1 VLVVNGASFQTDAN
15 NVVEDQVWR
24 PGNFSTLH
32 EALDHAARSRHGM
45 TFFNG
50 RGEVVCELSY
60 RELRAQAMHAA
71 RRLLGLADVNR
82 GDRVAL
88 VAETRSE
95 FVILFFACQYAGL
108 VPVPLPATVSLGGRE
123 QYLRQ
128 LRFLI
133 ENSGA
138 RAAFATEDF
147 VGLLAD
153 ATKGLGLALAGR
165 LEDLIER
172 PASKRKLVSTGVD
185 EIAYV
190 QYTSGSTRVAR
201 GAVIT
206 QRAVMCNLTAI
217 ISDGLGLGP
226 DDRFFSWL
234 PFYHDMGLVG
244 KILVPVASQL
254 PVAYLGTREFAMRPR
269 MWLTLMD
276 RTQATISF
284 GPPFG
289 YELCARRL
297 RDGDGARFDL
307 HRWRVAGVGAEM
319 IRPEALESFVTA
331 VAGSGFNGEAFV
343 PSYGMAEVGLAISFA
358 RRDCGVGV
366 DHVDRNDC
374 VRHRRARPVSKL
386 DQERVPVRAFVDCGA
401 PLPGIDVEVRGRNDE
416 LLPEREIG
424 TLWVRTKSVMQGYLQ
439 QPEAT
444 AEVLTSDG
452 WLNTGDLGYLLDGRI
467 FVTGREKDMIIVGG
481 RNFWPQDLEY
491 VAESQESVRTGDS
504 MAFSISDD
512 GGERVVLLIQS
523 RELDPEARARLQ
535 HTVHAHIKTEFGIH
549 CHVELV
555 DAQALPRTS
564 SGKPSRSQARRMYAE
579 SLEMAA
585 LASAAGGTSS

>member
-1 VLVVNGASFQTDAN
+1 VVNGASFKTDAD
-15 NVVEDQVWR
+15 NVEEGEVWR
-24 PGNFSTLH
+24 PGDFSTLH

-71 RRLLGLADVNR
+71 RRLLGLVDVKR

-88 VAETRSE
+88 VAETRPE

-138 RAAFATEDF
+138 RAAFATDEF
-147 VGLLAD
+147 VSLLHD
-153 ATKGLGLALAGR
+153 ATQGLDLALAAR
-165 LEDLIER
+165 LEDLMR
-172 PASKRKLVSTGVD
+172 LHAADGKLVGSSID

-217 ISDGLGLGP
+217 IGDGLGLRP

-244 KILVPVASQL
+244 KILVPVAGQA

-269 MWLTLMD
+269 MWLTLME

-297 RDGDGARFDL
+297 REGDGAKFDL

-319 IRPEALESFVTA
+319 IRPEALDSFVRA
-331 VAGSGFNGEAFV
+331 VAGSGFTGEAFV

-358 RRDCGVGV
+358 QRNRGVGV
-366 DHVDRNDC
+366 DFVDRDDC
-374 VRHRRARPVSKL
+374 VKHRRARPVPKPNGG
-386 DQERVPVRAFVDCGA
+386 RTPVRAFVDCGT
-401 PLPGIDVEVRGRNDE
+401 PLPGIDVQVRGPDGG
-416 LLPEREIG
+416 LLAEREIG
-424 TLWVRTKSVMQGYLQ
+424 TLWVRTASVMQGYLH

-444 AEVLTSDG
+444 AEVLTPDG
-452 WLNTGDLGYLLDGRI
+452 WLDTGDLGYLLDGRI

-504 MAFSISDD
+504 MAFSISDE
-512 GGERVVLLIQS
+512 GGERVVLLVQS

-555 DAQALPRTS
+555 DSHALPRTS
-564 SGKPSRSQARRMYAE
+564 SGKPSRSQARRMYAA
-579 SLEMAA
+579 SLETAGLA
-585 LASAAGGTSS
+585 ASAAGGTSS

>member
-1 VLVVNGASFQTDAN
+1 
-15 NVVEDQVWR
+15 
-24 PGNFSTLH
+24 
-32 EALDHAARSRHGM
+32 M

-172 PASKRKLVSTGVD
+172 PASKRKLVGTGVD

-358 RRDCGVGV
+358 RRDRGVGV

>member
-1 VLVVNGASFQTDAN
+1 
-15 NVVEDQVWR
+15 
-24 PGNFSTLH
+24 
-32 EALDHAARSRHGM
+32 M

-71 RRLLGLADVNR
+71 RRLLGLVDVTR
-82 GDRVAL
+82 GDRIAL
-88 VAETRSE
+88 VAETRAE

-138 RAAFATEDF
+138 RAAFATDEF
-147 VGLLAD
+147 VELLRD
-153 ATKGLGLALAGR
+153 ATQGLGLALAGR
-165 LEDLIER
+165 LEDLNTM
-172 PASKRKLVSTGVD
+172 PGADVKLIGSGID

-206 QRAVMCNLTAI
+206 QRAVMCNLTQI
-217 ISDGLGLGP
+217 IGAGLDIRP

-244 KILVPVASQL
+244 KILVPIASQA
-254 PVAYLGTREFAMRPR
+254 PAAYLGTREFAMRPR
-269 MWLTLMD
+269 MWLTLME

-297 RDGDGARFDL
+297 RDGDGAKFDL

-319 IRPEALESFVTA
+319 IRPEALESFVRA
-331 VAGSGFNGEAFV
+331 VDGSGFNSSAFV

-358 RRDCGVGV
+358 QRERGVGV
-366 DHVDRNDC
+366 DYVDRNDC
-374 VRHRRARPVSKL
+374 VKHRHARPVSK
-386 DQERVPVRAFVDCGA
+386 RNRNGAPVRAFVDCGA
-401 PLPGIDVEVRGRNDE
+401 PLPGIQVEVRDAEGN

-424 TLWVRTKSVMQGYLQ
+424 TLWVRTDSVMQGYLH

-444 AEVLTSDG
+444 AEVLTPEG
-452 WLNTGDLGYLLDGRI
+452 WLDTGDLGYLLDGRI

-491 VAESQESVRTGDS
+491 VAESQETVRTGDS

-512 GGERVVLLIQS
+512 SGERVVLLIQS
-523 RELDPEARARLQ
+523 RELDPEARIRLA

-555 DAQALPRTS
+555 DSNALPRTS
-564 SGKPSRSQARRMYAE
+564 SGKPSRSQARRMYAA
-579 SLEMAA
+579 SLENG
-585 LASAAGGTSS
+585 LASRAAGGTAS

>member
-1 VLVVNGASFQTDAN
+1 
-15 NVVEDQVWR
+15 
-24 PGNFSTLH
+24 
-32 EALDHAARSRHGM
+32 M

-128 LRFLI
+128 LRFLV

-217 ISDGLGLGP
+217 IGDGLGLGP

-358 RRDCGVGV
+358 RRDRGVGV

-374 VRHRRARPVSKL
+374 VRHRRARPVSKP

>member
-1 VLVVNGASFQTDAN
+1 
-15 NVVEDQVWR
+15 
-24 PGNFSTLH
+24 
-32 EALDHAARSRHGM
+32 M

-71 RRLLGLADVNR
+71 RRLLGLVDVTY
-82 GDRVAL
+82 GDRIAL
-88 VAETRSE
+88 VAETRAE

-138 RAAFATEDF
+138 RAAFASDDF
-147 VGLLAD
+147 VGLLRD
-153 ATKGLGLALAGR
+153 STQGLDLALAGR
-165 LEDLIER
+165 LEDLTALR
-172 PASKRKLVSTGVD
+172 PTEQKLVGSGVD
-185 EIAYV
+185 DVAYV

-206 QRAVMCNLTAI
+206 QRAVMCNLSAI
-217 ISDGLGLGP
+217 ITDGLAVGP
-226 DDRFFSWL
+226 NDRFFSWL

-244 KILVPVASQL
+244 KILVPVASQA

-269 MWLTLMD
+269 MWLTLME

-297 RDGDGARFDL
+297 REGDGAKFDL
-307 HRWRVAGVGAEM
+307 SRWRVAGVGAEM
-319 IRPEALESFVTA
+319 IRPEALASFVRA
-331 VAGSGFNGEAFV
+331 VDGSGFTGNAFV

-358 RRDCGVGV
+358 QRERGVGV
-366 DHVDRNDC
+366 DHVDRDDC
-374 VRHRRARPVSKL
+374 VKHRRARPVGRSNKA
-386 DQERVPVRAFVDCGA
+386 RTPVRAFVDCGA
-401 PLPGIDVEVRGRNDE
+401 PLPGVEVEVRGPNGE
-416 LLPEREIG
+416 VLPEREIG
-424 TLWVRTKSVMQGYLQ
+424 TLWVHTASVMKGYLH

-444 AEVLTSDG
+444 AEVLKPDG
-452 WLNTGDLGYLLDGRI
+452 WLDTGDLGYLHDGRI

-481 RNFWPQDLEY
+481 RNFWPQDLEH

-504 MAFSISDD
+504 MAFSISDE
-512 GGERVVLLIQS
+512 GGERVVLLMQS
-523 RELDPEARARLQ
+523 RELDPAARARLR

-555 DAQALPRTS
+555 DSHALPRTS
-564 SGKPSRSQARRMYAE
+564 SGKPSRSQARRMYEA
-579 SLEMAA
+579 SLE
-585 LASAAGGTSS
+585 TSNGSGARSNS

>member
-1 VLVVNGASFQTDAN
+1 
-15 NVVEDQVWR
+15 
-24 PGNFSTLH
+24 
-32 EALDHAARSRHGM
+32 M

-60 RELRAQAMHAA
+60 RELRAQALHAA
-71 RRLLGLADVNR
+71 RRLLRLVDVAR
-82 GDRVAL
+82 GDRIAL

-108 VPVPLPATVSLGGRE
+108 VPVPLPATVSLGGRD

-138 RAAFATEDF
+138 RAAFATDDF
-147 VGLLAD
+147 VGLLRD
-153 ATKGLGLALAGR
+153 ATQGLDLALAGR
-165 LEDLIER
+165 LEDLNALA
-172 PASKRKLVSTGVD
+172 ASEAKLEGSGVD
-185 EIAYV
+185 DVAYV

-206 QRAVMCNLTAI
+206 QRAVMCNLAAI
-217 ISDGLGLGP
+217 IGDGLALRP
-226 DDRFFSWL
+226 SDRFFSWL

-244 KILVPVASQL
+244 KLLVPVAGQV
-254 PVAYLGTREFAMRPR
+254 PVSYLGTREFAMRPR

-276 RTQATISF
+276 RTKATISF

-297 RDGDGARFDL
+297 RDGDGAKFDL
-307 HRWRVAGVGAEM
+307 SNWRVAGVGAEM
-319 IRPEALESFVTA
+319 IRPEALASFVRA
-331 VAGSGFNGEAFV
+331 VRGSGFTGDAFV

-358 RRDCGVGV
+358 QRERGVGV
-366 DHVDRNDC
+366 DYVDRNDC
-374 VRHRRARPVSKL
+374 VKHRRARPVARPNRS
-386 DQERVPVRAFVDCGA
+386 RGPVRAFVDCGA
-401 PLPGIDVEVRGRNDE
+401 PLPGVAVEVRGSNGE
-416 LLPEREIG
+416 ILPEREIG
-424 TLWVRTKSVMQGYLQ
+424 TLWVRTSSVMQGYLH

-444 AEVLTSDG
+444 AEVLTPDG
-452 WLNTGDLGYLLDGRI
+452 WLDTGDLGYLHDGHI
-467 FVTGREKDMIIVGG
+467 YVTGREKDMIIVGG
-481 RNFWPQDLEY
+481 RNFWPQDLEH

-512 GGERVVLLIQS
+512 DGERVVLLIQS
-523 RELDPEARARLQ
+523 RELDPAARARLQ

-555 DAQALPRTS
+555 DSHALPRTS
-564 SGKPSRSQARRMYAE
+564 SGKPSRSQARRMYAA
-579 SLEMAA
+579 SLETAA
-585 LASAAGGTSS
+585 ASSAGSNA

>member
-1 VLVVNGASFQTDAN
+1 
-15 NVVEDQVWR
+15 
-24 PGNFSTLH
+24 
-32 EALDHAARSRHGM
+32 M

-50 RGEVVCELSY
+50 RGEILCELSY

-71 RRLLGLADVNR
+71 RRLLGLVDVTR
-82 GDRVAL
+82 GDRIAL
-88 VAETRSE
+88 VAETRAE

-147 VGLLAD
+147 AGLLQD
-153 ATKGLGLALAGR
+153 ATQGLRLALAGR
-165 LEDLIER
+165 LEDLIAL
-172 PASKRKLVSTGVD
+172 PGTDAKVVGSGID

-206 QRAVMCNLTAI
+206 QRAVMCNLKQI
-217 ISDGLGLGP
+217 IGAGLDLRP

-244 KILVPVASQL
+244 KILVPVAGQA

-269 MWLTLMD
+269 MWLTLME
-276 RTQATISF
+276 RTKATISF

-297 RDGDGARFDL
+297 REGDGERFDL
-307 HRWRVAGVGAEM
+307 SRWRVAGVGAEM
-319 IRPEALESFVTA
+319 IRPEALESFVRA
-331 VAGSGFNGEAFV
+331 VKGSGFTGEAFV

-358 RRDCGVGV
+358 QRERGVGV
-366 DHVDRNDC
+366 DRVDRNDC
-374 VRHRRARPVSKL
+374 VKHRRARPVSK
-386 DQERVPVRAFVDCGA
+386 QNREGAPVRSFVDCGA
-401 PLPGIDVEVRGRNDE
+401 PLPGIQVEVRDAEGNV
-416 LLPEREIG
+416 LPEREIG
-424 TLWVRTKSVMQGYLQ
+424 TVWVRTESVMQGYLH

-444 AEVLTSDG
+444 AEVLTPDG
-452 WLNTGDLGYLLDGRI
+452 WLDTGDLGYLLDGRI

-491 VAESQESVRTGDS
+491 VAESQETVRTGDS
-504 MAFSISDD
+504 MAFSISDES
-512 GGERVVLLIQS
+512 GERVVLLIQS
-523 RELDPEARARLQ
+523 RELDPEARVRLA

-564 SGKPSRSQARRMYAE
+564 SGKPSRSQARRMYAA
-579 SLEMAA
+579 SLESA
-585 LASAAGGTSS
+585 LVSRAAGGTGS

>member
-1 VLVVNGASFQTDAN
+1 
-15 NVVEDQVWR
+15 
-24 PGNFSTLH
+24 
-32 EALDHAARSRHGM
+32 M

-71 RRLLGLADVNR
+71 RRLLGLVDVTR

-88 VAETRSE
+88 VAETRAE

-138 RAAFATEDF
+138 RAAFATDEF
-147 VGLLAD
+147 VELLRD
-153 ATKGLGLALAGR
+153 ATQGLGLALAGR
-165 LEDLIER
+165 LEELNTMPAADVKLIG
-172 PASKRKLVSTGVD
+172 SGID

-206 QRAVMCNLTAI
+206 QRAVMCNLTQI
-217 ISDGLGLGP
+217 IGAGLDIRP

-244 KILVPVASQL
+244 KILVPIASQA
-254 PVAYLGTREFAMRPR
+254 PAAYLGTREFAMRPR
-269 MWLTLMD
+269 MWLTLME

-297 RDGDGARFDL
+297 RDGDGAKFDL

-319 IRPEALESFVTA
+319 IRPEALESFVRA
-331 VAGSGFNGEAFV
+331 VDGSGFNSSAFV

-358 RRDCGVGV
+358 QRERGVGV
-366 DHVDRNDC
+366 DYVDRNDC
-374 VRHRRARPVSKL
+374 VKHRHARPVSK
-386 DQERVPVRAFVDCGA
+386 RNRNGAPVRAFVDCGA
-401 PLPGIDVEVRGRNDE
+401 PLPGIQVEVRDAEGN

-424 TLWVRTKSVMQGYLQ
+424 TLWVRTDSVMQGYLH

-444 AEVLTSDG
+444 AEVLTPEG
-452 WLNTGDLGYLLDGRI
+452 WLDTGDLGYLLDGRI

-491 VAESQESVRTGDS
+491 VAESQETVRTGDS

-512 GGERVVLLIQS
+512 AGERVVLLIQS
-523 RELDPEARARLQ
+523 RELDPEARVRLA

-555 DAQALPRTS
+555 DSNALPRTS
-564 SGKPSRSQARRMYAE
+564 SGKPSRSQARRMYAA
-579 SLEMAA
+579 SLENG
-585 LASAAGGTSS
+585 LASRAAGGTAS

>member
-1 VLVVNGASFQTDAN
+1 MVNDASFQTGAN
-15 NVVEDQVWR
+15 NVEEHQVWR
-24 PGNFSTLH
+24 PGNFPTLH
-32 EALDHAARSRHGM
+32 EALDHAARSRHSL

-50 RGEVVCELSY
+50 RGEVHCELGY

-71 RRLLGLADVNR
+71 RRLLGLVDIKR
-82 GDRVAL
+82 GDRIAL

-138 RAAFATEDF
+138 RAAFATDEF
-147 VGLLAD
+147 VTLLHD
-153 ATKGLGLALAGR
+153 ATAGLDLALAAR
-165 LEDLIER
+165 LEDLLAR
-172 PASKRKLVSTGVD
+172 PAIDDALVGSGVD

-217 ISDGLGLGP
+217 ISDGLALTP
-226 DDRFFSWL
+226 EDRFFSWL

-244 KILVPVASQL
+244 KLLVPVAGQV
-254 PVAYLGTREFAMRPR
+254 PAAYVGTREFAMRPR

-276 RTQATISF
+276 RTRSTISF

-307 HRWRVAGVGAEM
+307 HRWRIAGVGAEM
-319 IRPEALESFVTA
+319 IRPESLASFVRA
-331 VAGSGFNGEAFV
+331 VAGSGFNGDAFV

-358 RRDCGVGV
+358 QRGRGVGI
-366 DHVDRNDC
+366 DYVDRNDC
-374 VRHRRARPVSKL
+374 VKHRRARPVSKL
-386 DQERVPVRAFVDCGA
+386 NRERAPIRAFVDCGA
-401 PLPGIDVEVRGRNDE
+401 PLPGIAVEVRGPTGDI
-416 LLPEREIG
+416 LPEREIG
-424 TLWVRTKSVMQGYLQ
+424 TLWVHSASVMQGYLD

-444 AEVLTSDG
+444 AEVLTPDG
-452 WLNTGDLGYLLDGRI
+452 WLDTGDLGYLLDGRI

-491 VAESQESVRTGDS
+491 VAECQDTVRTGDS
-504 MAFSISDD
+504 MAFSLPDD
-512 GGERVVLLIQS
+512 DTGERVVLLIQS
-523 RELDPEARARLQ
+523 REMDPDARVRLQ

-564 SGKPSRSQARRMYAE
+564 SGKPSRSQARRMYAA
-579 SLEMAA
+579 SLESTD
-585 LASAAGGTSS
+585 LASTTTVGSSS

>member
-1 VLVVNGASFQTDAN
+1 
-15 NVVEDQVWR
+15 
-24 PGNFSTLH
+24 
-32 EALDHAARSRHGM
+32 M

-50 RGEVVCELSY
+50 RGEVVYELSY

-71 RRLLGLADVNR
+71 RRLLGLVDVTR

-88 VAETRSE
+88 VAETRAE

-138 RAAFATEDF
+138 RAAFATDEF
-147 VGLLAD
+147 VGLLHD
-153 ATKGLGLALAGR
+153 ATQGLGLALAGR
-165 LEDLIER
+165 LEDLNVMAGID
-172 PASKRKLVSTGVD
+172 SKLIGSGID

-206 QRAVMCNLTAI
+206 QRAVMCNLKQI
-217 ISDGLGLGP
+217 IGAGLDVRP

-244 KILVPVASQL
+244 KILVPVAGQA
-254 PVAYLGTREFAMRPR
+254 PAAYLGTREFAMRPR
-269 MWLTLMD
+269 MWLTLME

-297 RDGDGARFDL
+297 RDGDGAKFDL
-307 HRWRVAGVGAEM
+307 SRWRVAGVGAEM
-319 IRPEALESFVTA
+319 IRPEALESFVRA
-331 VAGSGFNGEAFV
+331 VDGSGFTGSAFV

-358 RRDCGVGV
+358 QRERGVGV
-366 DHVDRNDC
+366 DYVDRNDC
-374 VRHRRARPVSKL
+374 VKHRRARPVSKPN
-386 DQERVPVRAFVDCGA
+386 RKGAPVRAFVDCGA
-401 PLPGIDVEVRGRNDE
+401 PLPGIQVEVRDADGKV
-416 LLPEREIG
+416 LPEREIG
-424 TLWVRTKSVMQGYLQ
+424 TLWVRTDSVMQGYLH

-444 AEVLTSDG
+444 AEVLTPDG
-452 WLNTGDLGYLLDGRI
+452 WLDTGDLGYLLDGRI

-491 VAESQESVRTGDS
+491 VAESQETVRTGDS
-504 MAFSISDD
+504 MAFSISDES
-512 GGERVVLLIQS
+512 GERVVLLIQS
-523 RELDPEARARLQ
+523 RELDPEARVRLA

-564 SGKPSRSQARRMYAE
+564 SGKPSRSQARRMYAAT
-579 SLEMAA
+579 LEGA
-585 LASAAGGTSS
+585 LASRAAGGTGS

>member
-1 VLVVNGASFQTDAN
+1 
-15 NVVEDQVWR
+15 
-24 PGNFSTLH
+24 
-32 EALDHAARSRHGM
+32 M

-50 RGEVVCELSY
+50 RGEILCELSY

-71 RRLLGLADVNR
+71 RRLLGLADVTR
-82 GDRVAL
+82 GDRIAL
-88 VAETRSE
+88 VAETRAE

-138 RAAFATEDF
+138 RAAFATDEF
-147 VGLLAD
+147 AGLLHD
-153 ATKGLGLALAGR
+153 ATQGLGLALAGR
-165 LEDLIER
+165 LEDLSALPGIE
-172 PASKRKLVSTGVD
+172 AKLVGSGID

-206 QRAVMCNLTAI
+206 QRAVMCNLKQI
-217 ISDGLGLGP
+217 IGAGLDLRP
-226 DDRFFSWL
+226 NDRFFSWL

-244 KILVPVASQL
+244 KILVPVAGQA
-254 PVAYLGTREFAMRPR
+254 PAAYLGTREFAMRPR
-269 MWLTLMD
+269 MWLTLME
-276 RTQATISF
+276 RTKATISF

-307 HRWRVAGVGAEM
+307 SRWRVAGVGAEM
-319 IRPEALESFVTA
+319 IRPEALESFVRA
-331 VAGSGFNGEAFV
+331 VKGSGFTGEAFV

-358 RRDCGVGV
+358 QRGRGVGV
-366 DHVDRNDC
+366 DRVDRNDC
-374 VRHRRARPVSKL
+374 VKHRRARPVSML
-386 DQERVPVRAFVDCGA
+386 NREGAPVRSFVDCGA
-401 PLPGIDVEVRGRNDE
+401 PLPGIQVEVRDAEGNV
-416 LLPEREIG
+416 LPEREIG
-424 TLWVRTKSVMQGYLQ
+424 TVWVRTESVMQGYLH

-444 AEVLTSDG
+444 AEVLTPDG
-452 WLNTGDLGYLLDGRI
+452 WLDTGDLGYLLDGRI

-491 VAESQESVRTGDS
+491 VAESQETVRTGDS
-504 MAFSISDD
+504 MAFSISDES
-512 GGERVVLLIQS
+512 GERVVLLIQS
-523 RELDPEARARLQ
+523 RELDPEARVRLA

-564 SGKPSRSQARRMYAE
+564 SGKPSRSQARRMYAA
-579 SLEMAA
+579 SLESA
-585 LASAAGGTSS
+585 LVSRAAGGTGS

>member
-1 VLVVNGASFQTDAN
+1 L
-15 NVVEDQVWR
+15 
-24 PGNFSTLH
+24 L
-32 EALDHAARSRHGM
+32 ALSG
-45 TFFNG
+45 
-50 RGEVVCELSY
+50 
-60 RELRAQAMHAA
+60 
-71 RRLLGLADVNR
+71 VNR
-82 GDRVAL
+82 GDRIAL
-88 VAETRSE
+88 VAETRAE

-108 VPVPLPATVSLGGRE
+108 VPVPLPATVSLGGRD

-138 RAAFATEDF
+138 RAAFATDEF
-147 VGLLAD
+147 IELLRD
-153 ATKGLGLALAGR
+153 ATVGTPLSMVGC
-165 LEDLIER
+165 LEELSAR
-172 PASKRKLVSTGVD
+172 PALDGKLVGSATD
-185 EIAYV
+185 EVAYV

-217 ISDGLGLGP
+217 ISDGIGLRP

-244 KILVPVASQL
+244 KLLVPVAGQA
-254 PVAYLGTREFAMRPR
+254 PAAYLGTREFAMRPR
-269 MWLTLMD
+269 MWLTLME
-276 RTQATISF
+276 RTRATISF

-289 YELCARRL
+289 YELCARRM
-297 RDGDGARFDL
+297 RAGDGARFDL

-319 IRPEALESFVTA
+319 IRPESLASFVRA
-331 VAGSGFNGEAFV
+331 VSGSGFSGDAFV

-358 RRDCGVGV
+358 QRGHGVEV

-374 VRHRRARPVSKL
+374 VKHRRARPIMARNADL
-386 DQERVPVRAFVDCGA
+386 APVRSFVNCGA
-401 PLPGIDVEVRGRNDE
+401 PLPGIEVEVRDASDR
-416 LLPEREIG
+416 LLPDREIG
-424 TLWVRTKSVMQGYLQ
+424 TLWVRTASVMEGYLD

-444 AEVLTSDG
+444 AEVLTVDG

-491 VAESQESVRTGDS
+491 VAESQATVRTGDS
-504 MAFSISDD
+504 MAFSVADD
-512 GGERVVLLIQS
+512 DGERVVLLIQS
-523 RELDPEARARLQ
+523 RELDPDARVQLQ

-549 CHVELV
+549 CDVELV

-564 SGKPSRSQARRMYAE
+564 SGKPSRSQARRMYTE
-579 SLEMAA
+579 SLERAR
-585 LASAAGGTSS
+585 LATAVSAAVAPSRTAAARSAGS

>member
-1 VLVVNGASFQTDAN
+1 
-15 NVVEDQVWR
+15 
-24 PGNFSTLH
+24 
-32 EALDHAARSRHGM
+32 M
-45 TFFNG
+45 TFFDG

-71 RRLLGLADVNR
+71 RRLLGLVDVTR
-82 GDRVAL
+82 GDRIAL

-108 VPVPLPATVSLGGRE
+108 VPVPLPATVSLGGRD

-138 RAAFATEDF
+138 RAAFATDDF
-147 VGLLAD
+147 VGLLRD
-153 ATKGLGLALAGR
+153 ATRGLDLALAGR
-165 LEDLIER
+165 LEDLN
-172 PASKRKLVSTGVD
+172 ALAGSDAKLVGSDVD
-185 EIAYV
+185 DVAYV

-206 QRAVMCNLTAI
+206 QRAVMCNLAAI
-217 ISDGLGLGP
+217 ISDGLALRP

-244 KILVPVASQL
+244 KLLVPVAGQV

-276 RTQATISF
+276 RTKATISF

-297 RDGDGARFDL
+297 RAGDGAKFDL
-307 HRWRVAGVGAEM
+307 SNWRVAGVGAEM
-319 IRPEALESFVTA
+319 IRPDALASFVRA
-331 VAGSGFNGEAFV
+331 VDGSGFTGAAFV

-358 RRDCGVGV
+358 QRERGVGV
-366 DHVDRNDC
+366 DYVDRNDC
-374 VRHRRARPVSKL
+374 VKHRRARPVARPHQS
-386 DQERVPVRAFVDCGA
+386 RAPVRAFVDCGA
-401 PLPGIDVEVRGRNDE
+401 PLPGVAVEVRGSNGE
-416 LLPEREIG
+416 VLPEREIG
-424 TLWVRTKSVMQGYLQ
+424 TLWVRTASVMKGYLH

-444 AEVLTSDG
+444 AEVLTPDG
-452 WLNTGDLGYLLDGRI
+452 WLDTGDLGYLHDGRI

-481 RNFWPQDLEY
+481 RNFWPQDLEH

-512 GGERVVLLIQS
+512 DGERVVLLMQT
-523 RELDPEARARLQ
+523 RELDPAARARLR

-555 DAQALPRTS
+555 DSHALPRTS
-564 SGKPSRSQARRMYAE
+564 SGKPSRSQARRMYAA
-579 SLEMAA
+579 SLENGT
-585 LASAAGGTSS
+585 ASSAGSNA

>member
-1 VLVVNGASFQTDAN
+1 
-15 NVVEDQVWR
+15 
-24 PGNFSTLH
+24 
-32 EALDHAARSRHGM
+32 
-45 TFFNG
+45 
-50 RGEVVCELSY
+50 
-60 RELRAQAMHAA
+60 MHAA
-71 RRLLGLADVNR
+71 RRLLGLVDIHR

-123 QYLRQ
+123 QYLAQ

-138 RAAFATEDF
+138 RAAFATDAF
-147 VGLLAD
+147 VALLRD
-153 ATKGLGLALAGR
+153 ATAGLDLAMAAR
-165 LEDLIER
+165 LEDLIEQ
-172 PASKRKLVSTGVD
+172 PAIDAELGVAGAD

-217 ISDGLGLGP
+217 IKDGLGLGP
-226 DDRFFSWL
+226 VDRFFSWL

-244 KILVPVASQL
+244 KLLVPVASQL
-254 PVAYLGTREFAMRPR
+254 PAAYLGTREFAMRPR

-276 RTQATISF
+276 RTRATISF

-297 RDGDGARFDL
+297 RDGDGSRFNL
-307 HRWRVAGVGAEM
+307 RQWRVAGVGAEM
-319 IRPEALESFVTA
+319 IRPEALASFVRA
-331 VAGSGFNGEAFV
+331 VAGSGFTGDAFV

-358 RRDCGVGV
+358 QRGSGVGV
-366 DHVDRNDC
+366 DQVDRNDC
-374 VRHRRARPVSKL
+374 VKHRRARPVSTFNR
-386 DQERVPVRAFVDCGA
+386 ERAPIRSFVDCGA
-401 PLPGIDVEVRGRNDE
+401 ALPGIAVEVRDADGTV
-416 LLPEREIG
+416 LPEREIG
-424 TLWVRTKSVMQGYLQ
+424 TLWVRTDSVMAGYLN

-444 AEVLTSDG
+444 AEVLSSDG
-452 WLNTGDLGYLLDGRI
+452 WLDTGDLGYLLDGRI

-481 RNFWPQDLEY
+481 RNFWPQDLEH
-491 VAESQESVRTGDS
+491 VAESQPTVRTGDS
-504 MAFSISDD
+504 MAFSLTDAD
-512 GGERVVLLIQS
+512 AGERVMLLIQS
-523 RELDPEARARLQ
+523 RETDPDARARLQ
-535 HTVHAHIKTEFGIH
+535 HTVHAHIKTEFGID

-555 DAQALPRTS
+555 DSQALPRTS
-564 SGKPSRSQARRMYAE
+564 SGKPSRSQARRMYAAT
-579 SLEMAA
+579 LEAA
-585 LASAAGGTSS
+585 EFAAAAPSDATAGPSP

>member
-1 VLVVNGASFQTDAN
+1 
-15 NVVEDQVWR
+15 
-24 PGNFSTLH
+24 
-32 EALDHAARSRHGM
+32 M

-71 RRLLGLADVNR
+71 RRLLGLVDVNR

-138 RAAFATEDF
+138 RAAFASDDF
-147 VGLLAD
+147 VGLLRD
-153 ATKGLGLALAGR
+153 ATQGLGLALAGR
-165 LEDLIER
+165 LEDLTLL
-172 PASKRKLVSTGVD
+172 PASKRKLAGATVD

-206 QRAVMCNLTAI
+206 QRAVMVNLGAI
-217 ISDGLGLGP
+217 IGDGLALGP

-244 KILVPVASQL
+244 KMLVPVASQL

-289 YELCARRL
+289 YELCGRRL

-331 VAGSGFNGEAFV
+331 VAGSGFTGEAFV

-358 RRDCGVGV
+358 RRNRGVGV
-366 DHVDRNDC
+366 DYVDRNDC
-374 VRHRRARPVSKL
+374 VKHRRARPVSKL
-386 DQERVPVRAFVDCGA
+386 NREQAPVRAFVDCGA
-401 PLPGIDVEVRGRNDE
+401 PLPGIDVEIRGQNGE

-424 TLWVRTKSVMQGYLQ
+424 TLWVRTKSVMQGYLH

-444 AEVLTSDG
+444 AEVLTPEG
-452 WLNTGDLGYLLDGRI
+452 WLDTGDLGYLLDGRI

-491 VAESQESVRTGDS
+491 VAESQETVRTGDS
-504 MAFSISDD
+504 MAFSISDQE
-512 GGERVVLLIQS
+512 GERVVLLIQS
-523 RELDPEARARLQ
+523 RELDPEARIRLQ

-564 SGKPSRSQARRMYAE
+564 SGKPSRSQARRMYTE
-579 SLEMAA
+579 SLEVAA
-585 LASAAGGTSS
+585 LASAAGGASS

>member
-1 VLVVNGASFQTDAN
+1 
-15 NVVEDQVWR
+15 
-24 PGNFSTLH
+24 
-32 EALDHAARSRHGM
+32 M

-71 RRLLGLADVNR
+71 RRLLGLVDVTR
-82 GDRVAL
+82 GDRIAL
-88 VAETRSE
+88 VAETRAE

-138 RAAFATEDF
+138 RAAFATDEF
-147 VGLLAD
+147 VELLRD
-153 ATKGLGLALAGR
+153 ATQGLGLALAGR
-165 LEDLIER
+165 LEDLNTM
-172 PASKRKLVSTGVD
+172 PGADVKLIGSGID

-206 QRAVMCNLTAI
+206 QRAVMCNLTQI
-217 ISDGLGLGP
+217 IGAGLDIRP

-244 KILVPVASQL
+244 KILVPIASQA
-254 PVAYLGTREFAMRPR
+254 PAAYLGTREFAMRPR
-269 MWLTLMD
+269 MWLTLME

-297 RDGDGARFDL
+297 RDGDGAKFDL

-319 IRPEALESFVTA
+319 IRPEALESFVRA
-331 VAGSGFNGEAFV
+331 VDGSGFISSAFV

-358 RRDCGVGV
+358 QRERGVGV
-366 DHVDRNDC
+366 DYVDRNDC
-374 VRHRRARPVSKL
+374 VKNRHARPVSK
-386 DQERVPVRAFVDCGA
+386 RNRNGAPVRAFVDCGA
-401 PLPGIDVEVRGRNDE
+401 PLPGIQVEVRDAEGN

-424 TLWVRTKSVMQGYLQ
+424 TLWVRTDSVMQGYLH

-444 AEVLTSDG
+444 AEVLTPEG
-452 WLNTGDLGYLLDGRI
+452 WLDTGDLGYLLDGRI

-491 VAESQESVRTGDS
+491 VAESQETVRTGDS

-512 GGERVVLLIQS
+512 SGERVVLLIQS
-523 RELDPEARARLQ
+523 RELDPEARIRLA

-555 DAQALPRTS
+555 DSNALPRTS
-564 SGKPSRSQARRMYAE
+564 SGKPSRSQARRMYAA
-579 SLEMAA
+579 SLENG
-585 LASAAGGTSS
+585 LASRAAGGTAS

>member
-1 VLVVNGASFQTDAN
+1 
-15 NVVEDQVWR
+15 
-24 PGNFSTLH
+24 
-32 EALDHAARSRHGM
+32 M

-71 RRLLGLADVNR
+71 RRLLGLPDVKR

-88 VAETRSE
+88 IAETRSE

-123 QYLRQ
+123 QYLHQ

-138 RAAFATEDF
+138 RAAFATDDF
-147 VGLLAD
+147 VPLLRD
-153 ATKGLGLALAGR
+153 ATQGLDLALAAR
-165 LEDLIER
+165 LEDLTVLS
-172 PASKRKLVSTGVD
+172 AVDGKLVGATID

-206 QRAVMCNLTAI
+206 QRAVMVNLTAI

-226 DDRFFSWL
+226 NDRFFSWL

-297 RDGDGARFDL
+297 REGDGARFDL

-319 IRPEALESFVTA
+319 IRPEALESFVSA
-331 VAGSGFNGEAFV
+331 VAGSGFTGEAFV

-358 RRDCGVGV
+358 PRGLGVGV
-366 DHVDRNDC
+366 DRVDRDDC
-374 VRHRRARPVSKL
+374 VKHRLARPASKRNG
-386 DQERVPVRAFVDCGA
+386 ERKAVRAFVDCGA
-401 PLPGIDVEVRGRNDE
+401 PLPGIEVQVRGGNGE
-416 LLPEREIG
+416 LLPDREIG
-424 TLWVRTKSVMQGYLQ
+424 TLWVHTASVMQGYLH

-444 AEVLTSDG
+444 AEVLTPDG
-452 WLNTGDLGYLLDGRI
+452 WLDTGDLGYLLDGRI

-491 VAESQESVRTGDS
+491 VAECQEAVRTGDS

-512 GGERVVLLIQS
+512 TGERVVLLIQS
-523 RELDPEARARLQ
+523 RELDPEARVRLQ
-535 HTVHAHIKTEFGIH
+535 RTVHAHIKTEFGIH

-555 DAQALPRTS
+555 GSHALPRTS
-564 SGKPSRSQARRMYAE
+564 SGKPSRSQARRMYAA
-579 SLEMAA
+579 SLEAA
-585 LASAAGGTSS
+585 TLAAGGASS

>member
-1 VLVVNGASFQTDAN
+1 
-15 NVVEDQVWR
+15 
-24 PGNFSTLH
+24 
-32 EALDHAARSRHGM
+32 M

-71 RRLLGLADVNR
+71 RRLLGLVDVTY
-82 GDRVAL
+82 GDRIAL
-88 VAETRSE
+88 VAETRAE

-138 RAAFATEDF
+138 RAAFASDDF
-147 VGLLAD
+147 VGLLRD
-153 ATKGLGLALAGR
+153 STQELDLALAGR
-165 LEDLIER
+165 LEDLSVLR
-172 PASKRKLVSTGVD
+172 PSEQKLVGSGLDDV
-185 EIAYV
+185 AYV

-206 QRAVMCNLTAI
+206 QRAVMCNLSAI
-217 ISDGLGLGP
+217 ITDGLAVGP
-226 DDRFFSWL
+226 NDRFFSWL

-244 KILVPVASQL
+244 KILVPVASQA

-269 MWLTLMD
+269 MWLTLME

-297 RDGDGARFDL
+297 RDGDGAKFDL
-307 HRWRVAGVGAEM
+307 SRWRVAGVGAEM
-319 IRPEALESFVTA
+319 IRPEALASFVRA
-331 VAGSGFNGEAFV
+331 VDGSGFTGDSFV

-358 RRDCGVGV
+358 QRERGVGV
-366 DHVDRNDC
+366 DHVDRDDC
-374 VRHRRARPVSKL
+374 VKHRRARPVARSNKAHT
-386 DQERVPVRAFVDCGA
+386 PVRAFVDCGA
-401 PLPGIDVEVRGRNDE
+401 PLPGVEVEVRGPNGE
-416 LLPEREIG
+416 ALPEREIG
-424 TLWVRTKSVMQGYLQ
+424 TLWVHTASVMKGYLH

-444 AEVLTSDG
+444 AEVLKPDG
-452 WLNTGDLGYLLDGRI
+452 WLDTGDLGYLHDGRI

-481 RNFWPQDLEY
+481 RNFWPQDLEH

-504 MAFSISDD
+504 MAFSISDE
-512 GGERVVLLIQS
+512 GGERVVLLMQS
-523 RELDPEARARLQ
+523 RELDPAARARLQ

-555 DAQALPRTS
+555 DSHALPRTS
-564 SGKPSRSQARRMYAE
+564 SGKPSRSQARRMYEA
-579 SLEMAA
+579 SLETSN
-585 LASAAGGTSS
+585 ASGARSSP

>member
-1 VLVVNGASFQTDAN
+1 
-15 NVVEDQVWR
+15 
-24 PGNFSTLH
+24 
-32 EALDHAARSRHGM
+32 M

-50 RGEVVCELSY
+50 RGEILCELSY

-71 RRLLGLADVNR
+71 RRLLGLVDVTR
-82 GDRVAL
+82 GDRIAL
-88 VAETRSE
+88 VAETRAE

-138 RAAFATEDF
+138 RAAFATDEF
-147 VGLLAD
+147 AGLLHD
-153 ATKGLGLALAGR
+153 ATQGLGLALAGR
-165 LEDLIER
+165 LEDLSALPGIE
-172 PASKRKLVSTGVD
+172 AKLVGSGID

-206 QRAVMCNLTAI
+206 QRAVMCNLKQI
-217 ISDGLGLGP
+217 IGAGLDLRP

-244 KILVPVASQL
+244 KILVPVAGQA
-254 PVAYLGTREFAMRPR
+254 PAAYLGTREFAMRPR
-269 MWLTLMD
+269 MWLTLME
-276 RTQATISF
+276 RTKATISF

-307 HRWRVAGVGAEM
+307 SRWRVAGVGAEM
-319 IRPEALESFVTA
+319 IRPEALESFVRA
-331 VAGSGFNGEAFV
+331 VKGSGFTGEAFV

-358 RRDCGVGV
+358 QRGRGVGV
-366 DHVDRNDC
+366 DRVDRNDC
-374 VRHRRARPVSKL
+374 VKHRRARPVSKL
-386 DQERVPVRAFVDCGA
+386 NREGAPVRSFVDCGA
-401 PLPGIDVEVRGRNDE
+401 PLPGIQVEVRDADGNV
-416 LLPEREIG
+416 LPEREIG
-424 TLWVRTKSVMQGYLQ
+424 TVWVRTESVMQGYLH

-444 AEVLTSDG
+444 AEVLTPDG
-452 WLNTGDLGYLLDGRI
+452 WLDTGDLGYLLDGRI

-491 VAESQESVRTGDS
+491 VAESQETVRTGDS
-504 MAFSISDD
+504 MAFSISDES
-512 GGERVVLLIQS
+512 GERVVLLIQS
-523 RELDPEARARLQ
+523 RELDPDARVRLA

-564 SGKPSRSQARRMYAE
+564 SGKPSRSQARRMYAA
-579 SLEMAA
+579 SLESA
-585 LASAAGGTSS
+585 LVSRAAGGTGS

>member
-1 VLVVNGASFQTDAN
+1 
-15 NVVEDQVWR
+15 
-24 PGNFSTLH
+24 
-32 EALDHAARSRHGM
+32 M

-50 RGEVVCELSY
+50 RGEILCELSY

-71 RRLLGLADVNR
+71 RRLLGLADVTR
-82 GDRVAL
+82 GDRIAL
-88 VAETRSE
+88 VAETRAE

-138 RAAFATEDF
+138 RAAFATDEF
-147 VGLLAD
+147 AGLLHD
-153 ATKGLGLALAGR
+153 ATQGLGLALAGR
-165 LEDLIER
+165 LEDLSALSGIE
-172 PASKRKLVSTGVD
+172 AKLVGSGID

-206 QRAVMCNLTAI
+206 QRAVMCNLKQI
-217 ISDGLGLGP
+217 IGAGLDLRP

-244 KILVPVASQL
+244 KILVPVAGQA
-254 PVAYLGTREFAMRPR
+254 PAAYLGTREFAMRPR
-269 MWLTLMD
+269 MWLTLME
-276 RTQATISF
+276 RTKATISF

-297 RDGDGARFDL
+297 REGDGARFDL
-307 HRWRVAGVGAEM
+307 SRWRVAGVGAEM
-319 IRPEALESFVTA
+319 IRPEALESFVRA
-331 VAGSGFNGEAFV
+331 VKGSGFTGEAFV

-358 RRDCGVGV
+358 QRGRGVGV
-366 DHVDRNDC
+366 DRVDRNDC
-374 VRHRRARPVSKL
+374 VKHRRARPVSKL
-386 DQERVPVRAFVDCGA
+386 NREGAPVRSFVDCGA
-401 PLPGIDVEVRGRNDE
+401 PLPGIQVEVRDAEGNV
-416 LLPEREIG
+416 LPEREIG
-424 TLWVRTKSVMQGYLQ
+424 TVWVRTESVMQGYLH

-444 AEVLTSDG
+444 AEVLTPDG
-452 WLNTGDLGYLLDGRI
+452 WLDTGDLGYLLDGRI

-491 VAESQESVRTGDS
+491 VAESQETVRTGDS
-504 MAFSISDD
+504 MAFSISDES
-512 GGERVVLLIQS
+512 GERVVLLIQS
-523 RELDPEARARLQ
+523 RELDPDARVRLA

-564 SGKPSRSQARRMYAE
+564 SGKPSRSQARRMYAA
-579 SLEMAA
+579 SLESA
-585 LASAAGGTSS
+585 LVSRAAGGTGS

>member
-1 VLVVNGASFQTDAN
+1 
-15 NVVEDQVWR
+15 
-24 PGNFSTLH
+24 
-32 EALDHAARSRHGM
+32 M
-45 TFFNG
+45 TFFDG

-71 RRLLGLADVNR
+71 RRLLELVDVTR

-88 VAETRSE
+88 VAETRAE

-138 RAAFATEDF
+138 RAAFATEEF
-147 VGLLAD
+147 VGLLGD
-153 ATKGLGLALAGR
+153 ATQGLGLALAGR
-165 LEDLIER
+165 LEDLNTMPGADVKLI
-172 PASKRKLVSTGVD
+172 ASGID

-206 QRAVMCNLTAI
+206 QRAVMCNLTQI
-217 ISDGLGLGP
+217 IGAGLDVRP

-244 KILVPVASQL
+244 KILVPIAGQA
-254 PVAYLGTREFAMRPR
+254 PAAYLVTREFAMRPR
-269 MWLTLMD
+269 MWLTLME
-276 RTQATISF
+276 RTRATISF

-297 RDGDGARFDL
+297 RDGEGARFDL

-319 IRPEALESFVTA
+319 IRPEALESFVRA
-331 VAGSGFNGEAFV
+331 VDGSGFNGSAFV

-358 RRDCGVGV
+358 QRERGVGV
-366 DHVDRNDC
+366 DYVDRNDC
-374 VRHRRARPVSKL
+374 VKHRHARPVSKL
-386 DQERVPVRAFVDCGA
+386 NRKGTPVRAFVDCGA
-401 PLPGIDVEVRGRNDE
+401 PLPGIQVEVRDADGNV
-416 LLPEREIG
+416 LPEREIG
-424 TLWVRTKSVMQGYLQ
+424 TLWVRTDSVMQGYLH

-444 AEVLTSDG
+444 AEVLTPEG
-452 WLNTGDLGYLLDGRI
+452 WLDTGDLGYLLDGRI

-491 VAESQESVRTGDS
+491 VAESQETVRTGDS

-512 GGERVVLLIQS
+512 SGERVVLLIQS
-523 RELDPEARARLQ
+523 RELDPEARARLA

-555 DAQALPRTS
+555 DSNALPRTS
-564 SGKPSRSQARRMYAE
+564 SGKPSRSQARRMYAA
-579 SLEMAA
+579 SLENG
-585 LASAAGGTSS
+585 LASHAAGGTAS